1 MNPIGNGHDRQITVG
16 LDIGASTI
24 TCAIGQIIPQTKRV
38 KLLGISTTTSA
49 GFRRGTIT
57 NRDELI
63 VKIEKALTNA
73 ELMANVKVTK
83 AILSITGDHI
93 RCLNTQA

>member
-73 ELMANVKVTK
+73 ELMANV
-83 AILSITGDHI
+83 
-93 RCLNTQA
+93 